1 LQTRQRD
8 KKEGNGKEEKEE
20 RKEGRKLK
28 RKQKTPKK
36 NKTGA
41 MCEAQTHMS
50 LRNQAEHR
58 GRGLPRGGPD
68 RSIVQAE

>member
-1 LQTRQRD
+1 MQTRQRD

-50 LRNQAEHR
+50 LRQSTEGEDFQGVVLTGQLFKQN
-58 GRGLPRGGPD
+58 
-68 RSIVQAE
+68 